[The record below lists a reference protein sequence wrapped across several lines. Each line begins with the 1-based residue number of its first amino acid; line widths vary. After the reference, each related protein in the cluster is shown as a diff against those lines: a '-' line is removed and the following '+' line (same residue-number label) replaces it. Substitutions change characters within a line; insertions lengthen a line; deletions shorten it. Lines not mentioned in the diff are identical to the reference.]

1 MASDGKGT
9 RPGGRLPAD
18 ELASMAKI
26 AAGANAG
33 RQVGAAVVSI
43 LLGHVAAVEAERDE
57 ARGVAV
63 EAVEELRDVLPYK
76 CEHLAKKHGDNET
89 LARLRAVVTG
99 WGGANRGE

>member
-1 MASDGKGT
+1 VGDHLTAEQ
-9 RPGGRLPAD
+9 LLH
-18 ELASMAKI
+18 ELA
-26 AAGANAG
+26 
-33 RQVGAAVVSI
+33 
-43 LLGHVAAVEAERDE
+43 EALRSERDE